1 MPFLSAYRFAAD
13 TRKAALMGFIAS
25 VPPEQFC
32 FVIPAGGQSVYGL
45 ILSDEVMEYFT
56 TEYPVA
62 GLTHLSAAEWTAACS
77 GEGCTV
83 WGNRALLEL

>member
-1 MPFLSAYRFAAD
+1 MPFLTAYRFAAD
-13 TRKAALMGFIAS
+13 TRKAALIGFIAH

-32 FVIPAGGQSVYGL
+32 FVIPPSGQPLYGL
-45 ILSDEVMEYFT
+45 ILSDDVMEYFT

-62 GLTHLSAAEWTAACS
+62 GLTHLSPSDWQAAC
-77 GEGCTV
+77 GAAGCTV